1 MQVVIF
7 KILDEQFAVETE
19 KIKSINDMMEVTAVP
34 KAPAYIKGL
43 INLRGNV
50 SSLLDVNLLL
60 GLEESKEQS
69 SIIILNL
76 QEESVG
82 ISVDEVSE
90 VLDIEENL
98 VEKTE
103 ELKEKPYLKGVIK
116 FKDRIVTLI
125 DINKMIPNY

>member
-34 KAPAYIKGL
+34 KAPEYIKGL

-50 SSLLDVNLLL
+50 SSLLDANLLL

-98 VEKTE
+98 IEKTE
-103 ELKEKPYLKGVIK
+103 ELKEKP
-116 FKDRIVTLI
+116 
-125 DINKMIPNY
+125 

>member
-34 KAPAYIKGL
+34 KAPEYIKGL

-50 SSLLDVNLLL
+50 SSLLDANLLL

-98 VEKTE
+98 IEKTE
-103 ELKEKPYLKGVIK
+103 ELKEKPYLKGIIN

>member
-34 KAPAYIKGL
+34 KAPEYIKGL

-50 SSLLDVNLLL
+50 SSLLDANLLL

-98 VEKTE
+98 IEKTE
-103 ELKEKPYLKGVIK
+103 ELKEKPYFKGEIN

-125 DINKMIPNY
+125 DINKMILNY

>member
-34 KAPAYIKGL
+34 KAASYIKGL

-60 GLEESKEQS
+60 GLEKSKEQS

-98 VEKTE
+98 IEKTE
-103 ELKEKPYLKGVIK
+103 ELKEKPYLKGVIN